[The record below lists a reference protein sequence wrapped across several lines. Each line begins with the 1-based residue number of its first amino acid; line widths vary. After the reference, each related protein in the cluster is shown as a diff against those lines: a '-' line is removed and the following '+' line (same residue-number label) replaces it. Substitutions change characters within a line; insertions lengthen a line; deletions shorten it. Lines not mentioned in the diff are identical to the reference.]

1 MHFCRHLVMSMMEE
15 KYGTSFQDVTELNQ
29 ATQFLHENGL
39 LLIMYIVQLLYIVG
53 VCIYSMFVVNFS
65 IYDVIDY
72 FIS

>member
-1 MHFCRHLVMSMMEE
+1 MSMMEE